1 MDTALIG
8 SAITVLILLATMVE
22 AALEMLKPA
31 FSKITNEQW
40 RTSANI
46 LASLFIG
53 VVLAFLF
60 NFNLTTY
67 LPFLVVPVWVG
78 FVVMGLLSA
87 AGSRF
92 WHTVLDLVIKL
103 TAMAAAKVTEIQT
116 TATRNTTISTTT
128 SEVTPPTDIPPVG

>member
-1 MDTALIG
+1 MNIP

-31 FSKITNEQW
+31 FAKIANEQW

-46 LASLFIG
+46 LASLAIG
-53 VVLAFLF
+53 VGLAFAF
-60 NFNLTTY
+60 NFNLIVY
-67 LPFLVVPVWVG
+67 LPFLVVPAWVG
-78 FVVMGLLSA
+78 FVMMGLLSA

-103 TAMAAAKVTEIQT
+103 SAMAQAKVTEIQT
-116 TATRNTTISTTT
+116 RATTTETTTT
-128 SEVTPPTDIPPVG
+128 STSSTPGG